1 MPFAYVVSL
10 SYVVIPITVFV
21 FYILVSIEIIAEEI
35 ENPFGIDENDLPLED
50 MCKKIHRSTQE
61 IFS

>member
-35 ENPFGIDENDLPLED
+35 ENPFGTDDNDLPLEKLSD
-50 MCKKIHRSTQE
+50 NIQLTVSE
-61 IFS
+61 ILS